1 MKEHFFEQVFLEAS
15 DSLYLLFET
24 GEVRKNKAAVRL
36 EEQVKVPLDRIVE
49 IANGKGC
56 VLHTTTEKCL
66 NCEVKETWSPS
77 VFPVVLET
85 NVGIQERFS
94 GSLSQVDDTIT
105 LLSLRG
111 IENQEKM
118 QQVIDNKRLIEY
130 VNQAHETERRA
141 ISQELHDGL
150 AQSIYSLMLDVR
162 QLKRMENKGDI
173 IQRIG
178 SIDED
183 FVSLL
188 QEVKQIAIDL
198 RPTALDDLG
207 LVPAI
212 EALLHRIME
221 TTGLIVHFIPVLSQ
235 QRFSERLETVT
246 YRVLQESVMN
256 SVKYAAVDELWV
268 TLREHEGQL
277 ILEVRDHGIGFS
289 PTVVGQASGAGLGLL
304 HMQERAESVGG
315 SFKIHSEV
323 GEGTTVSLKLP
334 ID

>member
-1 MKEHFFEQVFLEAS
+1 
-15 DSLYLLFET
+15 
-24 GEVRKNKAAVRL
+24 
-36 EEQVKVPLDRIVE
+36 VKVPLDRIIE
-49 IANGKGC
+49 IAQGKGC

-66 NCEVKETWSPS
+66 NCEVKETWTPA
-77 VFPVVLET
+77 VFPLILET
-85 NVGIQERFS
+85 DTGLQERFS
-94 GSLSQVDDTIT
+94 GSLTQVDEVTT
-105 LLSLRG
+105 LLSLRS

-130 VNQAHETERRA
+130 VNQAHEAERRA

-162 QLKRMENKGDI
+162 QLKRTKDTEEI
-173 IQRIG
+173 VQRIG
-178 SIDED
+178 RIDED

-188 QEVKQIAIDL
+188 QEVKQIAVDL

-212 EALLHRIME
+212 EALLHRVTE
-221 TTGLIVHFIPVLSQ
+221 TTGVIVHFIPVLSH

-256 SVKYAAVDELWV
+256 SVKYAEVDELWV
-268 TLREHEGQL
+268 TLREMEEYL
-277 ILEVRDHGIGFS
+277 ILEIRDHGKGFS
-289 PTVVGQASGAGLGLL
+289 FASVSKASNGGLGLL

-315 SFKIHSEV
+315 TLQIQSAAGK
-323 GEGTTVSLKLP
+323 GTTVSLKLP

>member
-1 MKEHFFEQVFLEAS
+1 MNEQFFEQVFVEAR
-15 DSLYLLFET
+15 DSLYVLSDS
-24 GEVRKNKAAVRL
+24 GVIRKNKAAVEL
-36 EEQVKVPLDRIVE
+36 EAQRKVPLDRIVE
-49 IANGKGC
+49 IAEGKGC
-56 VLHTTTEKCL
+56 VLHTTTDKCL

-85 NVGIQERFS
+85 KDGMQERFS
-94 GSLSQVDDTIT
+94 GSLTQVSETT
-105 LLSLRG
+105 RLLSLRN
-111 IENQEKM
+111 IENQEKL

-130 VNQAHETERRA
+130 VNQAHEAERRA

-162 QLKRMENKGDI
+162 QLKRVPDTEEI
-173 IQRIG
+173 TRRIG
-178 SIDED
+178 QIDGD

-188 QEVKQIAIDL
+188 QEVKQIAVDL

-212 EALLHRIME
+212 EALLHRITE
-221 TTGLIVHFIPVLSQ
+221 TTGLIVHFIPVLVR
-235 QRFSERLETVT
+235 QRFSEPLETVA

-256 SVKYAAVDELWV
+256 SVKYAEVDELWV
-268 TLREHEGQL
+268 TLRESDAYL
-277 ILEVRDHGIGFS
+277 ILEVRDHGKGFS
-289 PTVVGQASGAGLGLL
+289 TVTGDKISGGLGLL

-315 SFKIHSEV
+315 TLGIQSTV

-334 ID
+334 IG